1 MKYFHCT
8 KYKVDQARKLKSLAN
23 GLEILKKATIT
34 TRNKLNIQKC
44 EHFLD
49 FLFNNKLLQDVAYGI
64 TNIKFDNGDCQKI
77 AHAMLVTKY
86 SHTISFY
93 LEACK
98 NSDYNP
104 LSKSSLWRILAS
116 IKPSKRKSLGGLDN
130 LTASGINGF
139 ETIIKQASK
148 YRIETTTTEAIQNG
162 RTYLKTNYQMQHYQL
177 FSA

>member
-1 MKYFHCT
+1 MKNFYYT
-8 KYKVDQARKLKSLAN
+8 KCKVDQARKLKSLAN
-23 GLEILKKATIT
+23 GPKIPKQATIT
-34 TRNKLNIQKC
+34 RNKSNTQKC
-44 EHFLD
+44 KHFLD
-49 FLFNNKLLQDVAYGI
+49 FLFNNKLLQDVACSV
-64 TNIKFDNGDCQKI
+64 TNTKFDNGDCQKI

-139 ETIIKQASK
+139 ETIIKLASK
-148 YRIETTTTEAIQNG
+148 
-162 RTYLKTNYQMQHYQL
+162 
-177 FSA
+177 

>member
-1 MKYFHCT
+1 M
-8 KYKVDQARKLKSLAN
+8 AN
-23 GLEILKKATIT
+23 GLEIPKKAII

>member
-1 MKYFHCT
+1 M
-8 KYKVDQARKLKSLAN
+8 S
-23 GLEILKKATIT
+23 
-34 TRNKLNIQKC
+34 
-44 EHFLD
+44 
-49 FLFNNKLLQDVAYGI
+49 
-64 TNIKFDNGDCQKI
+64 
-77 AHAMLVTKY
+77 VTKY
-86 SHTISFY
+86 SHTISLY
-93 LEACK
+93 LKACK
-98 NSDYNP
+98 NSDYNS